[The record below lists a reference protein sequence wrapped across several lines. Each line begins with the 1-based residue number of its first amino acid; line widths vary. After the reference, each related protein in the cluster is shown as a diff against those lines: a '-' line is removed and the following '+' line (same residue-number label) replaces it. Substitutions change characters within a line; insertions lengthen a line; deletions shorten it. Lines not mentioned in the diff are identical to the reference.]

1 MYKLTKRPWISG
13 PLFLLLVSLLI
24 TGITK
29 TSPAESQTQP
39 NDVQAST
46 ASQPAVAEVVAPEI
60 PKITVVTPPALQK
73 TVVQKTPQQTVT
85 TTTASAAAPAPSRIL
100 GQMYLDISAIGIS
113 IPLGTTGLDSAG
125 HLMVPANPNRAA
137 WYSAGPAPGN
147 AGTALITGHLD
158 SAAGPG
164 IFYNLRK
171 LTAGQEIK
179 VTKTDGSIA
188 VFRIDKLVSY
198 PQDSTFPWNLVY
210 STSGSPALRIITCDG
225 VYSPQTGHY
234 SRNLVVYASLVN

>member
-1 MYKLTKRPWISG
+1 MQ
-13 PLFLLLVSLLI
+13 
-24 TGITK
+24 
-29 TSPAESQTQP
+29 SQ
-39 NDVQAST
+39 NN
-46 ASQPAVAEVVAPEI
+46 
-60 PKITVVTPPALQK
+60 
-73 TVVQKTPQQTVT
+73 TPQQTVNAVTPEKPVVASQKIIAQKNPQPTAATVT
-85 TTTASAAAPAPSRIL
+85 TPTAPEAISRVL

-164 IFYNLRK
+164 VFYNLRK
-171 LTAGQEIK
+171 LTAGQQIN